1 MAAHCNRIRT
11 SQVHNASSWH
21 SVDAFLF
28 FHAGT
33 STHISYHFARLKIVP
48 HIGII
53 FAYLGV
59 TSKGTYNKM
68 KVAVPEHQ
76 GRIAPVFDTCKRIL
90 IFMQTQDGEVEV
102 SNEDWAGIRPHDRAD
117 RLRELEVDLLL
128 CGGISCWMEER
139 IARQGIKLVPWLA
152 GELPDILMAYRTGT
166 ISDPCY
172 AMPGRAGCRRRWRVR
187 QGCATEAAPGRGR
200 RKE

>member
-1 MAAHCNRIRT
+1 
-11 SQVHNASSWH
+11 
-21 SVDAFLF
+21 
-28 FHAGT
+28 
-33 STHISYHFARLKIVP
+33 
-48 HIGII
+48 
-53 FAYLGV
+53 
-59 TSKGTYNKM
+59 M

-90 IFMQTQDGEVEV
+90 IFMQTHEEAVQV
-102 SNEDWAGIRPHDRAD
+102 SEEDWADLRPHNRAD

-128 CGGISCWMEER
+128 CGGISCWIEER

-152 GELPDILMAYRTGT
+152 GELTDILRAYRTGT

-172 AMPGRAGCRRRWRVR
+172 AMPGRGRCRRRWRVR
-187 QGCATEAAPGRGR
+187 EGCSTDGISFRGR